1 MRCFTMRS
9 KHQHMLQDP
18 GAPGARAPARRARSA
33 SAAAA
38 CSAAAASPARQ
49 RRSSAATCRALAAQT
64 FRSSLHRA
72 WACLPGCRRAR
83 VWRVWRVWRVP
94 DLHFT
99 GRPARAAS
107 ARRCLR
113 TWRLPAGCKPGRQAM
128 QRGPGSGTNKHG
140 AGPRRRPALVGM
152 RDRARRRA
160 GQARG
165 PQGGAGVHAQSFH
178 PNPTQGPRL
187 RVLAHPQRLPRG
199 QHVRELGH
207 LAPAR
212 LQRAAQPRHLRARR
226 AVAAR
231 QAAQRAPVAAPS
243 ERTRHSRGQLAAQA
257 GGGSSGARH
266 RRPPRAAPDRGV
278 RAWTA
283 GRRGHEAAAVTCRAR
298 AAPPPRAP
306 RSPPRPVGAA
316 PPRVRAR
323 PASGPPLAPGPV
335 AAASM
340 ALRLTGTGSSRLEE
354 PG

>member
-1 MRCFTMRS
+1 VQLPRADAS
-9 KHQHMLQDP
+9 GH
-18 GAPGARAPARRARSA
+18 GACRQAA
-33 SAAAA
+33 SLEGRP
-38 CSAAAASPARQ
+38 CSAGLAQAQTSMAQGRAGAQ
-49 RRSSAATCRALAAQT
+49 RSSAC
-64 FRSSLHRA
+64 
-72 WACLPGCRRAR
+72 G
-83 VWRVWRVWRVP
+83 
-94 DLHFT
+94 T
-99 GRPARAAS
+99 GP
-107 ARRCLR
+107 
-113 TWRLPAGCKPGRQAM
+113 
-128 QRGPGSGTNKHG
+128 
-140 AGPRRRPALVGM
+140 GM
-152 RDRARRRA
+152 RDRA

-165 PQGGAGVHAQSFH
+165 PQGGAGAHAQSFH

-231 QAAQRAPVAAPS
+231 QAAQRDPVPAPS
-243 ERTRHSRGQLAAQA
+243 ERTRHSRGQLTAQA
-257 GGGSSGARH
+257 GGGSSGAR
-266 RRPPRAAPDRGV
+266 RRRLPRAAPDRGA

-283 GRRGHEAAAVTCRAR
+283 GRRIHEAAAVTCRAR